1 MNSRTVRLSGT
12 QTELYTSYAYGYVC
26 ARYSNTAKRYSI
38 RDSSGPTYS
47 LYVDS
52 SESTYS
58 LGEDE
63 TLFYVSHAEGAN
75 IAIPVP
81 LSGGTSFNVT
91 SAYICDASP
100 VSIESSEVI
109 IKGTYLEQVTST
121 ERHAF
126 PDNGEKGGFFYE
138 FIGEVNQAPLIS
150 ATTTALGTL
159 SEATEIV
166 YNVSDPDGGTIT
178 VAESIDDTPRP
189 GSPFVLRSG
198 ETRRIPINPKAYTL
212 GEHRLKVTATDPHGA
227 QDTKLFTFSRG
238 NASPTISGEDE
249 DLGNQNTGF
258 SIRFT
263 VDDPDPEDTLTI
275 EAKLN
280 GEVLRTIQNAKRR
293 QEYDIAIP
301 DEKVFA
307 VALGELNTVQ
317 IKVSDNQGAETY
329 RYKYFKRSNTAP
341 TLSKTDLQD
350 LGEITTPPTFEV
362 TATDL
367 EGDAMTYSLFIEE
380 EAVIVDKDVPKG
392 GKISETLSKKAF
404 AKIKNASP
412 TKARL
417 VVKDVQKASAVVNFT
432 FTRKLEKCYYIF
444 KKETD
449 AKATSLYLDVNRD
462 IAKGAIFK
470 VYGCNNALD
479 ASPTWEEMTGKV
491 EAGLAHTFTNATKT
505 HASWAVG
512 AKVEILPGTS
522 EAPSWIMGIGGGYK

>member
-1 MNSRTVRLSGT
+1 M
-12 QTELYTSYAYGYVC
+12 TSPNG
-26 ARYSNTAKRYSI
+26 
-38 RDSSGPTYS
+38 
-47 LYVDS
+47 
-52 SESTYS
+52 
-58 LGEDE
+58 DE
-63 TLFYVSHAEGAN
+63 
-75 IAIPVP
+75 
-81 LSGGTSFNVT
+81 
-91 SAYICDASP
+91 
-100 VSIESSEVI
+100 
-109 IKGTYLEQVTST
+109 
-121 ERHAF
+121 
-126 PDNGEKGGFFYE
+126 
-138 FIGEVNQAPLIS
+138 
-150 ATTTALGTL
+150 
-159 SEATEIV
+159 EATRVEE
-166 YNVSDPDGGTIT
+166 
-178 VAESIDDTPRP
+178 A
-189 GSPFVLRSG
+189 
-198 ETRRIPINPKAYTL
+198 K
-212 GEHRLKVTATDPHGA
+212 
-227 QDTKLFTFSRG
+227 DTKLFTFSRG

-392 GKISETLSKKAF
+392 GKISETLPKKAF
-404 AKIKNASP
+404 TKIKNASP

-491 EAGLAHTFTNATKT
+491 EVGLAHTFTNATKT
-505 HASWAVG
+505 HTSWAVG

-522 EAPSWIMGIGGGYK
+522 SEPSWIMGIGGGYK